1 MAKSKNKHS
10 SKQPYNDLLL
20 TVLSSDFEQIKR
32 NIYHIK
38 NLVIERVDIAL
49 SEWLLFNANQMS
61 NCSAISWHE
70 QVIFD
75 EMIMMSALY

>member
-10 SKQPYNDLLL
+10 SKQPYNLLL

-49 SEWLLFNANQMS
+49 SE
-61 NCSAISWHE
+61 
-70 QVIFD
+70 
-75 EMIMMSALY
+75 

>member
-49 SEWLLFNANQMS
+49 SE
-61 NCSAISWHE
+61 
-70 QVIFD
+70 
-75 EMIMMSALY
+75 